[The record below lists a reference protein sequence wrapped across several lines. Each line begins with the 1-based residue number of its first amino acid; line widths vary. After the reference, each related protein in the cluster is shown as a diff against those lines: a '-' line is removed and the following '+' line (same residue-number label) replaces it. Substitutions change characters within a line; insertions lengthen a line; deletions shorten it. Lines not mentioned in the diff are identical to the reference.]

1 MDDFLKPIFI
11 DLRYDFAFKSIFGSQ
26 GNEDLLLKLINAI
39 LPEKHFTSVSL
50 MNNEQMG
57 LRKESRRA
65 VFDVFATT
73 SDGSDFTIEM
83 QLNDQADFNQRMV
96 FYSSFPVQNL
106 VKKGN
111 GKPGEPELYYTFP
124 HVYVIGIT
132 DFIMSGVPDT
142 KDMINSYSIRNE
154 KHLSN
159 PLTDKVT
166 YVTVELPKLTK
177 SLAELSTP
185 EDFLFYAIKNIGTM
199 KAMPKEFKGKG
210 LDKLFDLCRFASM
223 TEAQQRK
230 YIAEMM
236 AKFDEGSRIAT
247 AIEKGKKEGKAEG
260 KAEGESNAKAEV
272 AKNLLEM
279 GMPAETVS
287 KATGLSA
294 EEIAAL

>member
-1 MDDFLKPIFI
+1 MTNFKYPTFI
-11 DLRYDFAFKSIFGSQ
+11 DLRYDFAFKSIFGTQ

-106 VKKGN
+106 VKKGK
-111 GKPGEPELYYTFP
+111 GKDGEPELYYTFP

-132 DFIMSGVPDT
+132 NFILSQVPYNNEI
-142 KDMINSYSIRNE
+142 INSYSIRNE
-154 KHLSN
+154 RDPSSA
-159 PLTDKVT
+159 LTDKVT

-177 SLAELSTP
+177 TLSELSSP

-223 TEAQQRK
+223 TEAQQRQ

-247 AIEKGKKEGKAEG
+247 AINKV
-260 KAEGESNAKAEV
+260 AKAMIADGLSAEAV
-272 AKNLLEM
+272 AKY
-279 GMPAETVS
+279 
-287 KATGLSA
+287 TGLSA
-294 EEIAAL
+294 DEIAAL

>member
-1 MDDFLKPIFI
+1 MTNFKYPTFI
-11 DLRYDFAFKSIFGSQ
+11 DLRYDFAFKSIFGTQ

-106 VKKGN
+106 VKKGK
-111 GKPGEPELYYTFP
+111 GKDGEPELYYTFP

-132 DFIMSGVPDT
+132 NFILSQVPYNNEI
-142 KDMINSYSIRNE
+142 INSYSIRNE
-154 KHLSN
+154 RDPSSA
-159 PLTDKVT
+159 LTDKVT

-177 SLAELSTP
+177 TLSELSSP

-210 LDKLFDLCRFASM
+210 LEGVENQGDVDVLCVKMRIGDTDVGEIQKVTENGMRRFILRPLPGAHQ
-223 TEAQQRK
+223 ERLK
-230 YIAEMM
+230 
-236 AKFDEGSRIAT
+236 SRQWI
-247 AIEKGKKEGKAEG
+247 
-260 KAEGESNAKAEV
+260 
-272 AKNLLEM
+272 
-279 GMPAETVS
+279 
-287 KATGLSA
+287 SA
-294 EEIAAL
+294 